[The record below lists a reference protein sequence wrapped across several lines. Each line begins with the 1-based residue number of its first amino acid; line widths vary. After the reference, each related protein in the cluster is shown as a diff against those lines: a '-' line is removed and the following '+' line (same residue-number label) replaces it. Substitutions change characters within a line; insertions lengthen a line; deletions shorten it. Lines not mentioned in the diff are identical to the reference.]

1 MSCSLRSSCVHEP
14 FVTLEK
20 CVTHQLLR
28 LRTIDY
34 FVTVSLKMA
43 TGCCGVKRQKV
54 SVPTEKDELNSKD
67 RPSSSTN
74 PNSRGH
80 SNHVGNG
87 RAVSIPRS
95 RINGYNHVQDKTQRV
110 VCPEMCYFCFDV
122 LTRRLHSVDMP
133 KSPLKFTDAPL

>member
-1 MSCSLRSSCVHEP
+1 
-14 FVTLEK
+14 
-20 CVTHQLLR
+20 
-28 LRTIDY
+28 
-34 FVTVSLKMA
+34 MA

-54 SVPTEKDELNSKD
+54 SVPTETDELDSKE

-74 PNSRGH
+74 INSRGH

-87 RAVSIPRS
+87 KAVSIPRS
-95 RINGYNHVQDKTQRV
+95 RLNGYNHVQQDKTQRV

-133 KSPLKFTDAPL
+133 KSSLKFTDAPL